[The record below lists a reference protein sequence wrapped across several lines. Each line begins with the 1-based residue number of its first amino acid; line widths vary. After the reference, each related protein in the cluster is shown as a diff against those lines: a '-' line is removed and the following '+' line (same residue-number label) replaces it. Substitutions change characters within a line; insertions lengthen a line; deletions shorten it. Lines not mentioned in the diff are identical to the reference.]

1 MKRSI
6 TVPMAVLGIVL
17 AAGGC
22 GVRPTGITPAGNT
35 PRAGAQAE
43 RITLYLVKDG
53 GLTAVTRPG
62 LPGRPFLGIAQ
73 LAVRPTASEWRRG
86 LRTEVPGP
94 LDGGP
99 GPSIVDPGVSVHTYV
114 MISMKPPE
122 RSLSR
127 TATAQIV
134 CTAAAVP
141 GYHGAA
147 IQEVQGEGATMH
159 GCDEFADLIG

>member
-1 MKRSI
+1 MTRSI
-6 TVPMAVLGIVL
+6 TVPAAVLGIVL

-22 GVRPTGITPAGNT
+22 GVRPTGTTSAGIT

-43 RITLYLVKDG
+43 HITIYLVKDG

-73 LAVRPTASEWRRG
+73 LAVRPTSWEWRQG

-94 LDGGP
+94 LGGAP
-99 GPSIVDPGVSVHTYV
+99 GPTTAYPDGTVRTYV
-114 MISMKPPE
+114 MISLKPPE
-122 RSLSR
+122 KPLSR
-127 TATAQIV
+127 TAIAQIV

-147 IQEVQGEGATMH
+147 LQQVEGGGHTMH
-159 GCDEFADLIG
+159 DCDEYADLLG